1 MIIDVHVHPVFQEI
15 SDRPEMAR
23 TIQQLE
29 LTSKRYF
36 CRSQNIQSLSVA
48 RARKNPVFVLKQRCR
63 SACMQRSLR
72 LAKVTQRGCAHI

>member
-48 RARKNPVFVLKQRCR
+48 RAQKSSVC
-63 SACMQRSLR
+63 S
-72 LAKVTQRGCAHI
+72 

>member
-1 MIIDVHVHPVFQEI
+1 VHPVFQDI

-36 CRSQNIQSLSVA
+36 YRSQNIQSLDGFQGEMKNAGIDKVILQMPGA
-48 RARKNPVFVLKQRCR
+48 KGVRAR
-63 SACMQRSLR
+63 
-72 LAKVTQRGCAHI
+72 